1 MPAQASNSPP
11 CRRVQIAQPNREK
24 LVHHSGMLDA
34 SITARLAEEA
44 RAIGFDLCGVARAEN
59 HDEPGRLPEW
69 LARGYAGEMRYLQ
82 DARRHSISSVMPG
95 ARSVIVCAINYNTP
109 LPYSTAALANQSR
122 DAAAESAFSAPRAWI
137 SRYAWGDDYHDVL
150 KPKLDELASWL
161 RSELHQDFQ
170 SRVYVDTGPVL
181 ERLAAKHA
189 GLGWLAKNTCLIN
202 QQLGSWLFLG
212 VILTDLDLAP
222 TLADRRAPPPDLC
235 GTCTRCI
242 DACPT
247 GAFVAPYVLDARRCI
262 SYLTIELRGAIPEEF
277 RPAMG
282 SMVFGCDI
290 CQDVCPWN
298 RKSPATPV
306 TEFLPRKIASSAA
319 NQTNPTSSAQD
330 DDSLFMPALER
341 LVSLTEDEFRRIFR
355 GSPVKRTKWR
365 GLLRNACVAL
375 GNSAIEPGNPAYP
388 RIVRQLEELARSDDA
403 ILAEHAAW
411 ALTRLRAAP
420 EDQAFRDNECHHAIE
435 RAPAGVSVQRNKL
448 TNHAEE
454 K

>member
-1 MPAQASNSPP
+1 
-11 CRRVQIAQPNREK
+11 
-24 LVHHSGMLDA
+24 MLDA
-34 SITARLAEEA
+34 AITARLAEQA
-44 RAIGFDLCGVARAEN
+44 RAIGFDLCGVARAGN
-59 HDEPGRLPEW
+59 DDAPGYLPEW
-69 LARGYAGEMRYLQ
+69 LARGYAGEMRYLH
-82 DARRHSISSVMPG
+82 DARRHSVSGVMPG
-95 ARSVIVCAINYNTP
+95 ARSIIVCAMNYNTP
-109 LPYSTAALANQSR
+109 LPYSTAAVANQSR
-122 DAAAESAFSAPRAWI
+122 DHDAESVFSVSRAWI

-150 KPKLDELASWL
+150 KPKLEQLASWL
-161 RSELHQDFQ
+161 RAELHRDFQ
-170 SRVYVDTGPVL
+170 ARVYVDTGPVL

-247 GAFVAPYVLDARRCI
+247 DAFVAPYVLDARRCI

-298 RKSPATPV
+298 RKSPATPLA
-306 TEFLPRKIASSAA
+306 EFLPRKIAADTPAPVNAA
-319 NQTNPTSSAQD
+319 VPAED
-330 DDSLFMPALER
+330 PSLFMPALEW
-341 LVSLTEDEFRRIFR
+341 LVSLAEDEFRHIFR
-355 GSPVKRTKWR
+355 ASPVKRAKWR
-365 GLLRNACVAL
+365 GLLRNACVAI
-375 GNSAIEPGNPAYP
+375 GNS
-388 RIVRQLEELARSDDA
+388 RIACELRSYHHIVSRLEELARSNDA
-403 ILAEHAAW
+403 ILAEHADW
-411 ALTRLRAAP
+411 ALTQLRASS
-420 EDQAFRDNECHHAIE
+420 QAQVSRDNECPDAIQRAHVGVSIE
-435 RAPAGVSVQRNKL
+435 RKKL